1 MSVHLHVRYKT
12 PTGDSITGEMKGF
25 GLGAG
30 GARTRSPNALRMK
43 SHLAESREG
52 NLKKRR
58 WWTPWDPEEG
68 HKKGR

>member
-1 MSVHLHVRYKT
+1 
-12 PTGDSITGEMKGF
+12 MKGF

-43 SHLAESREG
+43 CHLAGESREG
-52 NLKKRR
+52 NLKKRW
-58 WWTPWDPEEG
+58 WWTPWDPEEM

>member
-1 MSVHLHVRYKT
+1 MLGTRHLPEIALRGNEGVWA
-12 PTGDSITGEMKGF
+12 GG
-25 GLGAG
+25 GAG
-30 GARTRSPNALRMK
+30 EARTRSPNALRMK
-43 SHLAESREG
+43 SHLAEKSREG